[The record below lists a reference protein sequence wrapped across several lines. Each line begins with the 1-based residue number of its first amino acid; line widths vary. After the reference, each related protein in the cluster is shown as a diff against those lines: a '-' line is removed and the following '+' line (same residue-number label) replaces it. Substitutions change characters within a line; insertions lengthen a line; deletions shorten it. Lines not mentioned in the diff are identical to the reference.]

1 MGRPKG
7 PTAAADPEETQ
18 PVDERRKAIH
28 SYQLSYTCK
37 YGTDHQDQ
45 TAGGND
51 QFFVTDFSEM
61 IHELN
66 EFADLDQRVGEF
78 EVVDANLP
86 DRPFDGRIILRM
98 RRIP

>member
-1 MGRPKG
+1 
-7 PTAAADPEETQ
+7 
-18 PVDERRKAIH
+18 
-28 SYQLSYTCK
+28 
-37 YGTDHQDQ
+37 
-45 TAGGND
+45 
-51 QFFVTDFSEM
+51 M
-61 IHELN
+61 IRELN